1 MPGPFESKALT
12 GTFEKDISCIQ
23 QNDIWSSET
32 FNNFVNTV
40 YKLFYTESSYDHIFR
55 NAGPGVQA
63 RLLWEKPLAG
73 DDRDS
78 ESLSV
83 PVLRFTA
90 TETENWNHIAV
101 GMAPATNPD
110 DYDHFERLCL
120 VYGNGDLSRS
130 ARSYA
135 MIHILRENTTTL
147 AEDHAQYDT
156 TINDNYCII
165 QCVYNLQTG
174 AQEVP
179 RRRRFHDLSEF
190 VLRYD
195 RSIPA
200 GNTVITVTAGDK
212 LIPGSDVPVKYTFT
226 FGKSATFNN
235 FVECVNSLKYQNFPL
250 YNAVLVGEAAAA
262 DRTLWQA
269 LEFADT
275 GTSTV
280 TSKVIRFVPVRPA
293 VTFYGWPDPKDK
305 IGTLLT
311 YVRPEESST
320 NAEAVFKYT
329 GTYGFVLDNSI
340 EAPVIQYAGEF
351 KAPLVYVP
359 NKNNYHHYE
368 PAQSGSSPYP
378 LPDWY
383 EALTTAGVSLGTTQD
398 FSADYFFLPLLT
410 VHEKYVEFAGMTVSL
425 ETLLDRGETDIA
437 IVPGS
442 ADSTDLESEIKYDSY
457 RFTGETAPSVDVRKP
472 LVDAADN
479 VFEAFKPSL
488 NAFED
493 STSVPKLGRGV
504 FAEESMLKT
513 HSNAMAL
520 DRTLQAVVGL
530 NWKLSNIIWIDP
542 LLGPSDDESDP
553 WKTCD
558 RQRKMYP
565 SVKLAILD
573 DVKFGR
579 GSIIT
584 PDTVFIHITDHQ
596 SDAPAYSND
605 PADDNYQNTDS
616 AYHRNMWREI
626 YSEYLPVG
634 CRHIA
639 LRAVDGTRVTGA
651 GFRLDYD
658 HGPAPLYIR
667 LLQDPGLTYDG
678 TGVYSSEFF
687 TAGLNHLHCRYR
699 LTGEDKDLDTDYYP
713 LRGQDFSLTS
723 NVIIDDPEA
732 GMRVVE
738 KLTNV
743 RIRLDGIKAERLSYV
758 PRTHS
763 LVDSSTRVYYSQTVR
778 IHMGGNGVNDPAYA
792 FTPSGSTTDWR
803 PENWD
808 KRGMLDWYLYNG
820 EVLFQRCNINALNQS
835 IELNSSPVVKG
846 SCISFLNVNPN
857 SVKTSIL
864 CQFGAAQPEPNGI
877 RITIPAAGKLMLW
890 RQEDYTCT
898 AEVSELQLCGKGGTQ
913 VIEYAPVAWPFN
925 VEYTSNAS
933 VIYVGSHAGVAYQY
947 SVSSTGE
954 VTGSASK
961 NYLCRLGVSSPDSGR
976 ITGGSIYLTLRL
988 DDRTKEFI
996 YNAETPSARLW
1007 PQDCETRY
1015 DDNAVRRNF
1024 KSFIYLDSS
1033 VTDCKLTFAIADS
1046 ANQWDWYPPNSNS
1059 SNPDA
1064 PKYEK
1069 GRWQA
1074 FDPDLFLP
1082 VAPWVSSEM
1091 KGKDPDNW
1099 PSNFRFIDSG
1109 WASSSKRD
1117 TVFTDCEIVI
1127 DQAKDAEYWMPSTVM
1142 RRSNNNTEPY
1152 VIKYLPYNMFFA
1164 SRLFRRS
1171 SNIFYFAAQAAT
1183 FWQNAEARSHISC
1196 ASGVTLTFRQGRT
1209 PYAADSS
1216 SDYTLP
1222 KSLLWRVNMED
1233 IDGYRSESSVSNYY
1247 LHWKTAVFISGLRNS
1262 SVHIPDMK
1270 IVTVNRK
1277 TTTVSNLRSS
1287 SQTKARLADGTGIA
1301 LFSGVSGSTLKIDY
1315 LDTRYPLVDE
1325 WKYIA
1330 NAYPALNGYEA
1341 ILNSTAP
1348 SSATLNT
1355 PIAYWAEPSNGFM
1368 LFTYPE
1374 AWGQAEIV
1382 PMRCNVN
1389 NSLEIGVWSTRTQLS
1404 GIHGLHSSSVKIA
1417 YDFTT
1422 QTFDLRM
1429 FSIAPGDTWANG
1441 EDHTKNSQ
1449 YNYESLTVSDDTV
1462 KHKGSWYL
1470 AAQRPCYWTQLQS
1483 DPGSAYTVQI
1493 SNSTDYKAF
1502 LPCTPLFYL
1511 SEVYNCQVDL
1521 NVAAMTGYPVVSS
1534 STLKNNDYTAACI
1547 PSYTLNQSLSGRRK
1561 LRQLFSNALYNIT
1574 GALPHAGQSN
1584 ARDSDPLKD
1593 FNARRALRVSLGFQI
1608 QTPART
1614 TSVTSVKL
1622 TAAASCNNVFG
1633 AFSRVNIVSGAYNC
1647 VRGWCYELVPTCVS
1661 DSGSTTYYFTPYDNT
1676 DLYPIPDREDKW
1688 LYTKTPEGGASPIG
1702 PNLGSA
1708 RKLWTLDNNI
1718 SYASGEADQETQL
1731 CSTLS
1736 SLYATTEVGSDIL
1749 DGDTL
1754 PHAGAGVQDLHILGQ
1769 LTNWRAGVRKSSWQ
1783 IYPSARSFPP
1793 VHWVPADGILPSY
1806 DTYASM
1812 SQFVSGGFLFAL
1824 DAYNTADLSTILIA
1838 SQTVSYKV
1846 EKAAS
1851 LSTVPQFHPLHLVLN
1866 ALTEDL
1872 PSRTRKAVREELQTS
1887 YGDRLTDATI
1897 NELTEAI
1904 IDGRLRIDGDQI
1916 TAADGNWVNAGL
1928 STPTLTNL
1936 YSLAQEAGSG
1946 VTASQWLDDQIT
1958 NPPADMAVGL
1968 TEGFLN
1974 SAGGQAYLGL
1984 TGGSSFLAGSALN
1997 NTLLQH

>member
-73 DDRDS
+73 DDRDG

-293 VTFYGWPDPKDK
+293 VTFYGWPDPEDK

-311 YVRPEESST
+311 YVRPGDYST

-340 EAPVIQYAGEF
+340 KSPVIQYAGEF

-678 TGVYSSEFF
+678 SGEYFSVVF

-763 LVDSSTRVYYSQTVR
+763 LVDSSTRVYCSQTVR
-778 IHMGGNGVNDPAYA
+778 IHMGGNGVDDPAYA

-820 EVLFQRCNINALNQS
+820 EVLFQRCNVNTLNQS
-835 IELNSSPVVKG
+835 VELNSSPVVKG

-857 SVKTSIL
+857 SVKTSIF
-864 CQFGAAQPEPNGI
+864 CQFGAAQPEPDGI

-925 VEYTSNAS
+925 VEYTSSAS
-933 VIYVGSHAGVAYQY
+933 VIYVGSHAGVAYHY

-1007 PQDCETRY
+1007 PQDCETRREG
-1015 DDNAVRRNF
+1015 AVGYRQNF
-1024 KSFIYLDSS
+1024 HSFIKLEAP
-1033 VTDCKLTFAIADS
+1033 VADCKFTVKIKDTGNKQNWF
-1046 ANQWDWYPPNSNS
+1046 PPNSDS
-1059 SNPDA
+1059 SNENNPHYV
-1064 PKYEK
+1064 PET
-1069 GRWQA
+1069 WQA
-1074 FDPDLFLP
+1074 FDPEIFLP
-1082 VAPWVSSEM
+1082 LAPWVQT
-1091 KGKDPDNW
+1091 DNRSQWDW
-1099 PSNFRFIDSG
+1099 PANFTFLEGDSRSVDFH
-1109 WASSSKRD
+1109 ANPRIFNQCD
-1117 TVFTDCEIVI
+1117 ILI
-1127 DQAKDAEYWMPSTVM
+1127 DQSSDAVYWLPAGVSRV
-1142 RRSNNNTEPY
+1142 NNASAADTPY
-1152 VIKYLPYNMFFA
+1152 WISYTPCNMFFA
-1164 SRLFRRS
+1164 SRIFRKS
-1171 SNIFYFAAQAAT
+1171 AYIFYLAGVKPSAMSYSSGAGRIACSNAVNLTFAPGHEKSASVSDAWKKTPRAVLWHPEPENVQ
-1183 FWQNAEARSHISC
+1183 SPGI
-1196 ASGVTLTFRQGRT
+1196 ASGD
-1209 PYAADSS
+1209 AASYFTYKSS
-1216 SDYTLP
+1216 IFITGL
-1222 KSLLWRVNMED
+1222 
-1233 IDGYRSESSVSNYY
+1233 ESSRV
-1247 LHWKTAVFISGLRNS
+1247 T
-1262 SVHIPDMK
+1262 IPELK
-1270 IVTVNRK
+1270 VYTVTRK
-1277 TTTVSNLRSS
+1277 TTDLRNLSS
-1287 SQTKARLADGTGIA
+1287 RGALPRQSLGTSIA
-1301 LFSGVSGSTLKIDY
+1301 LFSGISDSQLLVGR

-1330 NAYPALNGYEA
+1330 DGYPE
-1341 ILNSTAP
+1341 
-1348 SSATLNT
+1348 T
-1355 PIAYWAEPSNGFM
+1355 PDLFTGSGDSIVYWAEPQNGFL

-1374 AWGQAEIV
+1374 YLHYTENV
-1382 PMRCNVN
+1382 PTRINCN
-1389 NSLEIGVWSTRTQLS
+1389 NSLDIGIWTTRTLLS
-1404 GIHGLHSSSVKIA
+1404 GIHGLQGSSVKIA

-1422 QTFDLRM
+1422 QSFDLRM
-1429 FSIAPGDTWANG
+1429 FSPASGDMWTLSGGDICTNPRANM
-1441 EDHTKNSQ
+1441 ETLPDSK
-1449 YNYESLTVSDDTV
+1449 YY
-1462 KHKGSWYL
+1462 
-1470 AAQRPCYWTQLQS
+1470 AAQRPKYWTQMFS
-1483 DPGSAYTVQI
+1483 DPGRALTRLEEGGRETV
-1493 SNSTDYKAF
+1493 NY
-1502 LPCTPLFYL
+1502 LPCLPVVYL
-1511 SEVYNCQVDL
+1511 SEVQDCHVDL
-1521 NVAAMTGYPVVSS
+1521 SLASLTGYPQVCRTSDH
-1534 STLKNNDYTAACI
+1534 LNNNDFTAQSI
-1547 PSYTLNQSLSGRRK
+1547 PCNTVDMAASGRRR
-1561 LRQLFSNALYNIT
+1561 LREYTYNALAEIY
-1574 GALPHAGQSN
+1574 GSVPHAGKSISESESTPTD
-1584 ARDSDPLKD
+1584 AY
-1593 FNARRALRVSLGFQI
+1593 NARRTVRLALGFQI
-1608 QTPART
+1608 QRPDDAKWFL
-1614 TSVTSVKL
+1614 TS
-1622 TAAASCNNVFG
+1622 ASGNKINGVFT
-1633 AFSRVNIVSGAYNC
+1633 RVNLVAGLYNH
-1647 VRGWCYELVPTCVS
+1647 VAGWCYELVPTYINSCYNRMSYYYVGS
-1661 DSGSTTYYFTPYDNT
+1661 FGDDSGYRYPALNNDYYLGATLLDNVA
-1676 DLYPIPDREDKW
+1676 DIK
-1688 LYTKTPEGGASPIG
+1688 AV
-1702 PNLGSA
+1702 
-1708 RKLWTLDNNI
+1708 RKLLTLDI
-1718 SYASGEADQETQL
+1718 SVPGIRSDCPEN
-1731 CSTLS
+1731 
-1736 SLYATTEVGSDIL
+1736 EVKIFDIL
-1749 DGDTL
+1749 ALQQWAAGTHPTGLNGDSI
-1754 PHAGAGVQDLHILGQ
+1754 PHMSTGLCDSLVSKIYSNSTEYTAASCPIVDWYQ
-1769 LTNWRAGVRKSSWQ
+1769 LLS
-1783 IYPSARSFPP
+1783 RSDDIP
-1793 VHWVPADGILPSY
+1793 LY
-1806 DTYASM
+1806 
-1812 SQFVSGGFLFAL
+1812 SGGFLSVT
-1824 DAYNTADLSTILIA
+1824 DAYNTADLQTILLPTSDLSYRFQLGPRIPA
-1838 SQTVSYKV
+1838 FHPMHTVLAFGYPAA
-1846 EKAAS
+1846 EAAS
-1851 LSTVPQFHPLHLVLN
+1851 EVERSLETSLPGLSAAARRELAWAIVN
-1866 ALTEDL
+1866 TEDL
-1872 PSRTRKAVREELQTS
+1872 QLE
-1887 YGDRLTDATI
+1887 GDDLSISNASLIRAGVSSGTLSEI
-1897 NELTEAI
+1897 
-1904 IDGRLRIDGDQI
+1904 
-1916 TAADGNWVNAGL
+1916 AALAAETGNN
-1928 STPTLTNL
+1928 
-1936 YSLAQEAGSG
+1936 
-1946 VTASQWLDDQIT
+1946 VTASQVLDD
-1958 NPPADMAVGL
+1958 NVVNPADPGTTTTYTFTTSNLASG
-1968 TEGFLN
+1968 
-1974 SAGGQAYLGL
+1974 SAFS
-1984 TGGSSFLAGSALN
+1984 TFLAGRAGQASSISPRA
-1997 NTLLQH
+1997 

>member
-1 MPGPFESKALT
+1 METAVPGPFESKALT

-63 RLLWEKPLAG
+63 RLLWEKQLAE
-73 DDRDS
+73 DDHDG

-110 DYDHFERLCL
+110 DDDHFERLCL

-147 AEDHAQYDT
+147 AEDHSQYDT

-165 QCVYNLQTG
+165 QCMYNLQTG

-293 VTFYGWPDPKDK
+293 VTFYGWPDPEDK

-311 YVRPEESST
+311 YVRPEEHSA

-340 EAPVIQYAGEF
+340 KSPVIQYAGEF

-383 EALTTAGVSLGTTQD
+383 EALTAAGVSLGTTQD

-442 ADSTDLESEIKYDSY
+442 ADGTDLESEIKYDSY
-457 RFTGETAPSVDVRKP
+457 RFINNSNNASVDVREP
-472 LVDAADN
+472 LVNAADN
-479 VFEAFKPSL
+479 VFEAFKPAL
-488 NAFED
+488 NAYETD
-493 STSVPKLGRGV
+493 ASVAKLGRGV
-504 FAEESMLKT
+504 FPEDSMLKT
-513 HSNAMAL
+513 QSNAMAL

-530 NWKLSNIIWIDP
+530 NWKLNNIIWIDP

-565 SVKLAILD
+565 SVKLAVLD

-579 GSIIT
+579 GSLIT
-584 PDTVFIHITDHQ
+584 PDTVFIHVTDYD

-605 PADDNYQNTDS
+605 PADTGYQYPDS
-616 AYHRNMWREI
+616 IYHRNMWREI

-634 CRHIA
+634 CRHVA
-639 LRAVDGTRVTGA
+639 LRAVDGKKITDVD
-651 GFRLDYD
+651 FRFDYD
-658 HGPAPLYIR
+658 RGPAPLYIR

-678 TGVYSSEFF
+678 SGEYSSVVF
-687 TAGLNHLHCRYR
+687 TSGLNHLHCRYR

-743 RIRLDGIKAERLSYV
+743 RIRLYGIKAEQLSYV

-763 LVDSSTRVYYSQTVR
+763 LDSSTEVYYSQGVG
-778 IHMGGNGVNDPAYA
+778 IHMGGSGDPAYA
-792 FTPSGSTTDWR
+792 LNPSDPAIEWR
-803 PENWD
+803 PANWD

-820 EVLFQRCNINALNQS
+820 EVLFQRCNINTLNQS

-846 SCISFLNVNPN
+846 SCISFLNVNAK
-857 SVKTSIL
+857 SVKASIL

-877 RITIPAAGKLMLW
+877 QITIPAAGKLMLW
-890 RQEDYTCT
+890 RLEDYTCT

-933 VIYVGSHAGVAYQY
+933 VIYVGSPAGVAYQY
-947 SVSSTGE
+947 SVSSTGV

-961 NYLCRLGVSSPDSGR
+961 NYLCRLGVSSPDSAR

-996 YNAETPSARLW
+996 YNAETSSERLW

-1015 DDNAVRRNF
+1015 ESVASYRQNF
-1024 KSFIYLDSS
+1024 HSFIKLDAP
-1033 VTDCKLTFAIADS
+1033 VADCKFTVKIKDTGNKQNWF
-1046 ANQWDWYPPNSNS
+1046 PPNSDS
-1059 SNPDA
+1059 SDVNNPHYV
-1064 PKYEK
+1064 P
-1069 GRWQA
+1069 GTWQA
-1074 FDPDLFLP
+1074 FDPEIFLP
-1082 VAPWVSSEM
+1082 LAPWVQTGDRSQW
-1091 KGKDPDNW
+1091 DW
-1099 PSNFRFIDSG
+1099 PANFTFLEGDSRSVDFH
-1109 WASSSKRD
+1109 ANPR
-1117 TVFTDCEIVI
+1117 VFNQCDILI
-1127 DQAKDAEYWMPSTVM
+1127 DQSSDAVYWLPAGVSRV
-1142 RRSNNNTEPY
+1142 NNASAADTPY
-1152 VIKYLPYNMFFA
+1152 WISYTPCNMFFA
-1164 SRLFRRS
+1164 SRIFRKS
-1171 SNIFYFAAQAAT
+1171 AYIFYLAGIKPSAMSYSSGAGRIACSNAVNLT
-1183 FWQNAEARSHISC
+1183 FVPGHETSASASDAWKKTPRVVLWHPEPENVQSPGI
-1196 ASGVTLTFRQGRT
+1196 ASGDAASYFTYKSSIFITGLESSRVVIPELKVHTVTRKTVTLRDLCSRSALPRQ
-1209 PYAADSS
+1209 SS
-1216 SDYTLP
+1216 
-1222 KSLLWRVNMED
+1222 
-1233 IDGYRSESSVSNYY
+1233 
-1247 LHWKTAVFISGLRNS
+1247 
-1262 SVHIPDMK
+1262 
-1270 IVTVNRK
+1270 
-1277 TTTVSNLRSS
+1277 
-1287 SQTKARLADGTGIA
+1287 GTSIA
-1301 LFSGVSGSTLKIDY
+1301 LFSGISDSQLLVGR

-1330 NAYPALNGYEA
+1330 DGYPEIPDLFTGVDGS
-1341 ILNSTAP
+1341 IV
-1348 SSATLNT
+1348 
-1355 PIAYWAEPSNGFM
+1355 YWAEPQNGFL

-1374 AWGQAEIV
+1374 YLHYTENV
-1382 PMRCNVN
+1382 PTRINRN
-1389 NSLEIGVWSTRTQLS
+1389 NSLDIGIWTTRTLLS
-1404 GIHGLHSSSVKIA
+1404 GIHGLQGSSVKIA

-1422 QTFDLRM
+1422 QSFDLRM
-1429 FSIAPGDTWANG
+1429 FSPASGDMWTSSGGDIYTNPKANM
-1441 EDHTKNSQ
+1441 ET
-1449 YNYESLTVSDDTV
+1449 LA
-1462 KHKGSWYL
+1462 GSKYY
-1470 AAQRPCYWTQLQS
+1470 AAQRPKYWTQMFS
-1483 DPGSAYTVQI
+1483 DPGRALSRLEEDDRIQETV
-1493 SNSTDYKAF
+1493 NY
-1502 LPCTPLFYL
+1502 LPCLPVVYL
-1511 SEVYNCQVDL
+1511 SEVQDCHVDL
-1521 NVAAMTGYPVVSS
+1521 SLASLTGYPQVCRTSGH
-1534 STLKNNDYTAACI
+1534 LNNNDFTAQSI
-1547 PSYTLNQSLSGRRK
+1547 PCNTVNMASSGRRR
-1561 LRQLFSNALYNIT
+1561 LRQYTYNALAEVY
-1574 GALPHAGQSN
+1574 GSVPHAGKSISEDESTPMD
-1584 ARDSDPLKD
+1584 AY
-1593 FNARRALRVSLGFQI
+1593 NARRTVRLALGFQI
-1608 QTPART
+1608 QRPDATWF
-1614 TSVTSVKL
+1614 L
-1622 TAAASCNNVFG
+1622 TAASGNKINGVFT
-1633 AFSRVNIVSGAYNC
+1633 RVNLVAGLYNH
-1647 VRGWCYELVPTCVS
+1647 VAGWCYELVPTYINNCYNRMSYYYVGHFGDDSEYRYPALRADYYLGPSLLDNVTDIKAVRKLLTLDISVPGIRSDCPENEVKIFDILALQQWTTSSAAPAVQNGDSIPHMSTGLCDSLVS
-1661 DSGSTTYYFTPYDNT
+1661 KIYS
-1676 DLYPIPDREDKW
+1676 
-1688 LYTKTPEGGASPIG
+1688 GGAEYTAASCPIVDWYQ
-1702 PNLGSA
+1702 LLS
-1708 RKLWTLDNNI
+1708 R
-1718 SYASGEADQETQL
+1718 SGDIP
-1731 CSTLS
+1731 
-1736 SLYATTEVGSDIL
+1736 LY
-1749 DGDTL
+1749 
-1754 PHAGAGVQDLHILGQ
+1754 
-1769 LTNWRAGVRKSSWQ
+1769 
-1783 IYPSARSFPP
+1783 
-1793 VHWVPADGILPSY
+1793 
-1806 DTYASM
+1806 
-1812 SQFVSGGFLFAL
+1812 SGGFLSVT
-1824 DAYNTADLSTILIA
+1824 DAYNTADLQTILLPTSDLSYRFQLGPRIPA
-1838 SQTVSYKV
+1838 FHPMHTVLAFGYPAA
-1846 EKAAS
+1846 EAAS
-1851 LSTVPQFHPLHLVLN
+1851 EVERSLETSLPGLSAAARRELAWAIVN
-1866 ALTEDL
+1866 TEDL
-1872 PSRTRKAVREELQTS
+1872 QLEGEDFSISNASLIRAGVSSGTLSE
-1887 YGDRLTDATI
+1887 I
-1897 NELTEAI
+1897 
-1904 IDGRLRIDGDQI
+1904 
-1916 TAADGNWVNAGL
+1916 AALAAETGNN
-1928 STPTLTNL
+1928 
-1936 YSLAQEAGSG
+1936 
-1946 VTASQWLDDQIT
+1946 VTASQVLDD
-1958 NPPADMAVGL
+1958 NVVNPADPGTTYTFTTGNLASG
-1968 TEGFLN
+1968 
-1974 SAGGQAYLGL
+1974 SAFSA
-1984 TGGSSFLAGSALN
+1984 FLAGRAGWASSISPRA
-1997 NTLLQH
+1997 